1 MEKLKEFFNKSF
13 GVIQNLLF
21 HEYQSAD
28 PCIFSLAKCTGSE
41 KWDIS
46 ARINCGEAC
55 RKTSPFNTIHFS
67 RFDHP
72 SKEGGFILV
81 AVIPF

>member
-28 PCIFSLAKCTGSE
+28 PCIFYLSE
-41 KWDIS
+41 LHKVRKMGCIS
-46 ARINCGEAC
+46 PNELR
-55 RKTSPFNTIHFS
+55 
-67 RFDHP
+67 
-72 SKEGGFILV
+72 
-81 AVIPF
+81 

>member
-28 PCIFSLAKCTGSE
+28 PCIFYLSE
-41 KWDIS
+41 LH
-46 ARINCGEAC
+46 G
-55 RKTSPFNTIHFS
+55 T
-67 RFDHP
+67 
-72 SKEGGFILV
+72 
-81 AVIPF
+81 